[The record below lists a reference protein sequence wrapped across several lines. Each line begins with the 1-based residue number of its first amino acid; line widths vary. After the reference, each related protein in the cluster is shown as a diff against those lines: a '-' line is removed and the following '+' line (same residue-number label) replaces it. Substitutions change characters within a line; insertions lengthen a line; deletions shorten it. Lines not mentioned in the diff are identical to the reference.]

1 MCCYLIPVTC
11 CGPPVIYS
19 KEPKLCGLVSLAPC
33 CGVPIYYAPT
43 NCFGLKTYLCCGQ
56 PCYTSCAAGLVGG
69 LTPEGAD
76 TLLAAMSVPSPP
88 KKPPRLAFFFPQ
100 RGAAFL
106 FAMDFR

>member
-19 KEPKLCGLVSLAPC
+19 KEPKCCGLVSLAPC

-76 TLLAAMSVPSPP
+76 TLLAAMSVPSQ
-88 KKPPRLAFFFPQ
+88 KTTSTFFFYNAELP
-100 RGAAFL
+100 FFSPWT
-106 FAMDFR
+106 FAD

>member
-19 KEPKLCGLVSLAPC
+19 KEPKCCGLVSLAPC

-76 TLLAAMSVPSPP
+76 TLLAAMSVPSQ
-88 KKPPRLAFFFPQ
+88 KPARLFLFFFHNA
-100 RGAAFL
+100 AAFL

>member
-76 TLLAAMSVPSPP
+76 TLLAAMSVPSQ
-88 KKPPRLAFFFPQ
+88 KTTSTFSFFFHNAELP
-100 RGAAFL
+100 FFSPWT
-106 FAMDFR
+106 FAD